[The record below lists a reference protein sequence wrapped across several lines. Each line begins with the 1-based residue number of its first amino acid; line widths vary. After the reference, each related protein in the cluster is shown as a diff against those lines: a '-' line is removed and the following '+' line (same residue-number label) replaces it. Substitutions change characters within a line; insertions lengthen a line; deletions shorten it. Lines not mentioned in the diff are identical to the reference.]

1 MCLPI
6 AFPVI
11 KTSRLILR
19 RLVPE
24 DRKAL
29 FILRNDEQVSMFI
42 RRSIMTSETEA
53 AAFIEKIWSDGDRGP
68 SVFWAICLNTQ
79 PDLIGTICLW
89 NFSEDRKLAEL
100 GYELFPAFQGR
111 GLMSEAVKA
120 VLDYGFKDRAL
131 TSIEAYTHKDNKRS
145 KKMLAKF
152 QFQYLPDKV
161 DADNEN
167 NEVYSLE
174 HLKY

>member
-1 MCLPI
+1 MNLPI

-11 KTSRLILR
+11 KIKHLILR

-24 DRKAL
+24 DRKAV

-42 RRSIMTSETEA
+42 NRNIMTSETEA
-53 AAFIEKIWSDGDRGP
+53 AVFIEKIWSNGDRGP
-68 SVFWAICLNTQ
+68 DVFWAICLNNQ

-120 VLDYGFKDRAL
+120 VLDYGFNDRGL
-131 TSIEAYTHKDNKRS
+131 TTIEAYTHKDNMRS

-152 QFQYLPDKV
+152 QFRYLPDKV
-161 DADNEN
+161 DADNDN
-167 NEVYSLE
+167 NEVYSLQ
-174 HLKY
+174 HLK

>member
-1 MCLPI
+1 M

-11 KTSRLILR
+11 KTKHLILR

-24 DRKAL
+24 DRKAV

-42 RRSIMTSETEA
+42 KRNIMTSETET

-68 SVFWAICLNTQ
+68 NVFWAICLNTQ

-100 GYELFPAFQGR
+100 GYELFPVFQGR

-120 VLDYGFKDRAL
+120 VLDYGFKDREL
-131 TSIEAYTHKDNKRS
+131 TSIEAYTHKDNMRS
-145 KKMLAKF
+145 KKLLTKF
-152 QFQYLPDKV
+152 QFRNLPDKV
-161 DADNEN
+161 DADNDN
-167 NEVYSLE
+167 NEVFSLQ
-174 HLKY
+174 HLK

>member
-1 MCLPI
+1 MSLSI

-11 KTSRLILR
+11 KSKHLILR

-24 DRKAL
+24 DRKAV

-42 RRSIMTSETEA
+42 NRTIMTSETEA
-53 AAFIEKIWSDGDRGP
+53 AAFIEKIWSNGDLGP
-68 SVFWAICLNTQ
+68 DVFWAICLNNQ

-89 NFSEDRKLAEL
+89 NFSEDRILAEL

-120 VLDYGFKDRAL
+120 VLDYGFNDRGL
-131 TSIEAYTHKDNKRS
+131 TTIEAFTHKDNMRS

-152 QFQYLPDKV
+152 QFRYLPDKV
-161 DADNEN
+161 DADNDN
-167 NEVYSLE
+167 NEVYSLQ
-174 HLKY
+174 HLK